1 MSKHPT
7 RPPAVESMESSPVP
21 ILLRAAEWFDERVS
35 LAVER
40 IERVSFT
47 EWMVVFFGALFFS
60 VSCALILY
68 CPMESTAASAIG
80 DNVDGMSVAVAAI
93 VTFVYFVVMGV
104 LHYFTEPPRVIP
116 AVIFMFIWLI
126 SALSAISMGSLFG
139 FRLLAGI
146 VAGMTITGAFATFC
160 VTRLDAIRAWVRGD
174 PILPVVAPRASS
186 QKYARE

>member
-1 MSKHPT
+1 
-7 RPPAVESMESSPVP
+7 MESSPVP
-21 ILLRAAEWFDERVS
+21 ILLRAAEWFDGRVS

-47 EWMVVFFGALFFS
+47 EWMVVYFGALFFS
-60 VSCALILY
+60 VSCALVLY

-93 VTFVYFVVMGV
+93 VTFVYVVVMGV
-104 LHYFTEPPRVIP
+104 LRYFTEPPRAIP
-116 AVIFMFIWLI
+116 AVFFTFIWLI

-146 VAGMTITGAFATFC
+146 VAGMTIAGAFAAFC
-160 VTRLDAIRAWVRGD
+160 VTRRDAIRLWIRGD
-174 PILPVVAPRASS
+174 PILPVVAPHASS

>member
-1 MSKHPT
+1 
-7 RPPAVESMESSPVP
+7 MESNLVPVL
-21 ILLRAAEWFDERVS
+21 ICAGEWLDGRVS
-35 LAVER
+35 LVVER

-80 DNVDGMSVAVAAI
+80 DNVHGMSVSVAAI
-93 VTFVYFVVMGV
+93 ITFVYFVVMGV
-104 LHYFTEPPRVIP
+104 LYYFTEPPRAIP
-116 AVIFMFIWLI
+116 AVFFTFIWLI
-126 SALSAISMGSLFG
+126 SAIPAISMGYLFG

-146 VAGMTITGAFATFC
+146 VAGMTIAGAFATFC
-160 VTRLDAIRAWVRGD
+160 VTRRDAIRLWIRGD
-174 PILPVVAPRASS
+174 PILPVVAPHTSS